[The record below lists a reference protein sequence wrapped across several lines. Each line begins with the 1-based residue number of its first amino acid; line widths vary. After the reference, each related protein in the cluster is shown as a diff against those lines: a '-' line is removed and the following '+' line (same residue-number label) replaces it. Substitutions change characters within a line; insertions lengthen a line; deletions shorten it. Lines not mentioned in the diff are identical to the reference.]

1 MVRLNLFDLF
11 AKISLDT
18 SEYDSGVKDVT
29 KSGSGLAS
37 KLKSGLASAGK
48 VAASGIGLITA
59 AAGAAVGGLM
69 ALEESTEEY
78 RIAQGKLQTAFDAAG
93 MSADAAQKAYNGFYE
108 ILGDTDTATEASQL
122 LAKLAENEEDVSKW
136 TKIAAG
142 VNGTFGDS
150 LPIEG
155 LIEASNETAKVG
167 QVTGVLADALN
178 WAGINEDEFNE
189 KLAACTSES
198 ERNQLIME
206 TLSGTY
212 SDAASAF
219 YKNNKELVASRDA
232 QTTMIRTMSKLA
244 DTVQKVKNGLVA
256 DFLPAISDTVDAFND
271 VINGVEG
278 SDKALSDAISN
289 LVTVAVQKLPEFL
302 SFGVNILTSILSG
315 IIQSI
320 PALVAQIPTVV
331 MSIIDAFSQMLPQLA
346 ESGGQMLSMLADGL
360 RNGIPR
366 MLEALPDVIM
376 SFLDYITENL
386 PAILEMGVELVTS
399 LAQGIIDGIPK
410 FIEKLPELITS
421 FVDFITENLPRIIE
435 SGVQIAINLATG
447 IIQAIPEIVKRLPE
461 IIAAIARGIVNLS
474 ASIIEIG
481 GSIVWY
487 MVQGIKNLFQSFI
500 DIGKNIIGWIEDGIV
515 NLTETVAGWGKKI
528 VDWLVSGIGGMW
540 DTLVGIGKNIVG
552 GIWEGI
558 KSAWSAFTGW
568 VMSGVD
574 SIVSGVKGALG
585 IHSPSKVFRDEVGYM
600 IGLGIAE
607 GIDSSKDEVTKAAND
622 LAESVYDRSVDWLDK
637 QVKYNDYSLRE
648 QLEVWRE
655 IQSQFIKES
664 KQYAEAEE
672 QILDIREQILK
683 ENEDLEAEYLN
694 SLNNRTQEILGSF
707 GLFDA
712 VQEREMR
719 SGQELIGNMQGQ
731 VSTIEG
737 FFNGLDT
744 LAERGVSFDLIE
756 GIREAGPT
764 AIADLYS
771 LLSMTDDELKQF
783 NDLYEK
789 RQYLAREQAT
799 KELEPLRQQTTEEI
813 RKNMNAIK
821 GVYEEE
827 TPELG
832 KAFTDGLAKSIESG
846 MSSVVSSAVNVAKA
860 AVSAAKNALGLGEG
874 WNREIGSIQK
884 SITNGMDFGTAS
896 VDFASSGLGIS
907 SAGIINSMVSGA
919 KQGNSQYTFNLVLP
933 DGTALASYV
942 FNPLVDYSKANGT
955 PILNPT

>member
-1 MVRLNLFDLF
+1 MEAAELNLFDLF

-29 KSGSGLAS
+29 KSGESLAS

-48 VAASGIGLITA
+48 VAAAGIGAITT
-59 AAGAAVGGLM
+59 AAGAAVGGLL
-69 ALEESTEEY
+69 ALEQSTEEY
-78 RIAQGKLQTAFDAAG
+78 RIAQGKLKTAFDAAG
-93 MSADAAQKAYNGFYE
+93 MSADAAQEAYTGFYE

-122 LAKLAENEEDVSKW
+122 LAKLAESEEDVAKW
-136 TKIAAG
+136 TNIAAG

-212 SDAASAF
+212 DEASEAF
-219 YKNNKELVASRDA
+219 YKNNQQLIESRKNQALMDDTLAKLGKTVGDIKNKLTSQFTPALSEVATA
-232 QTTMIRTMSKLA
+232 
-244 DTVQKVKNGLVA
+244 
-256 DFLPAISDTVDAFND
+256 FSDT
-271 VINGVEG
+271 ISGVEG
-278 SDKALSDAISN
+278 SDEALSDAISN

-320 PALVAQIPTVV
+320 PTLVAQIPTIV
-331 MSIIDAFSQMLPQLA
+331 MSIVDALSQMLPQLA
-346 ESGGQMLSMLADGL
+346 ESGKEMLSMLADGL

-366 MLEALPDVIM
+366 MLEVLPDVIM

-386 PAILEMGVELVTS
+386 PAILEMGVELITS

-410 FIEKLPELITS
+410 FLEKLPELITS
-421 FVDFITENLPRIIE
+421 FVDFITENLPQIIE

-481 GSIVWY
+481 GSIVGY

-500 DIGKNIIGWIEDGIV
+500 DIGKNIIGWIEEGIV

-528 VDWLVSGIGGMW
+528 IDWLVSGIGGMW
-540 DTLVGIGKNIVG
+540 DTVVGIGKNIVN

-574 SIVSGVKGALG
+574 SIVSGVQGALG
-585 IHSPSKVFRDEVGYM
+585 IHSPSRVFAG
-600 IGLGIAE
+600 IG
-607 GIDSSKDEVTKAAND
+607 
-622 LAESVYDRSVDWLDK
+622 
-637 QVKYNDYSLRE
+637 
-648 QLEVWRE
+648 
-655 IQSQFIKES
+655 
-664 KQYAEAEE
+664 
-672 QILDIREQILK
+672 
-683 ENEDLEAEYLN
+683 
-694 SLNNRTQEILGSF
+694 
-707 GLFDA
+707 
-712 VQEREMR
+712 
-719 SGQELIGNMQGQ
+719 
-731 VSTIEG
+731 
-737 FFNGLDT
+737 
-744 LAERGVSFDLIE
+744 
-756 GIREAGPT
+756 
-764 AIADLYS
+764 
-771 LLSMTDDELKQF
+771 
-783 NDLYEK
+783 
-789 RQYLAREQAT
+789 
-799 KELEPLRQQTTEEI
+799 
-813 RKNMNAIK
+813 KNM
-821 GVYEEE
+821 V
-827 TPELG
+827 
-832 KAFTDGLAKSIESG
+832 
-846 MSSVVSSAVNVAKA
+846 
-860 AVSAAKNALGLGEG
+860 LGLGEG
-874 WNREIGSIQK
+874 WNSEIDGVKKQIES
-884 SITNGMDFGTAS
+884 GMNFGTAS
-896 VDFASSGLGIS
+896 VDFASSGLGVS

>member
-1 MVRLNLFDLF
+1 MF
-11 AKISLDT
+11 ARIALDT

-29 KSGSGLAS
+29 KSGESLAS

-48 VAASGIGLITA
+48 VAAVGIGAITT
-59 AAGAAVGGLM
+59 AAGAAVGGLL
-69 ALEESTEEY
+69 ALEQSTEEY
-78 RIAQGKLQTAFDAAG
+78 RIAQGKLKTAFDAAG

-178 WAGINEDEFNE
+178 WAGISEDAFNG

-212 SDAASAF
+212 DEASEAF
-219 YKNNKELVASRDA
+219 YKNNQQLIESRKNQALMDDTLA
-232 QTTMIRTMSKLA
+232 KLGKTVGDIKNKLTSQFMPALSKVTT
-244 DTVQKVKNGLVA
+244 
-256 DFLPAISDTVDAFND
+256 AFSD
-271 VINGVEG
+271 VISGVEG
-278 SDKALSDAISN
+278 SDTALSDAISN

-320 PALVAQIPTVV
+320 PSLVAQIPTVV
-331 MSIIDAFSQMLPQLA
+331 MSIIDALSQLLPQLA

-376 SFLDYITENL
+376 SILDYITENL
-386 PAILEMGVELVTS
+386 PDILDMGVELITS
-399 LAQGIIDGIPK
+399 LAQGILDGIPK
-410 FIEKLPELITS
+410 FLEKLPELITS
-421 FVDFITENLPRIIE
+421 FVQFITDNLPQILE
-435 SGVQIAINLATG
+435 SGAEILTNLAQG
-447 IIQAIPEIVKRLPE
+447 IIDAIPELVERIPE
-461 IIAAIARGIVNLS
+461 ILAAIGQGIVDL
-474 ASIIEIG
+474 AWMLLDIG
-481 GSIVWY
+481 GDIVGY
-487 MVQGIKNLFQSFI
+487 IIDGIEDLFQDFV
-500 DIGKNIIGWIEDGIV
+500 DIAGDIIGWVKDGFL
-515 NLTETVAGWGKKI
+515 NI
-528 VDWLVSGIGGMW
+528 VDTITGIGEDINEWIIEGINNTIG
-540 DTLVGIGKNIVG
+540 DFFGIGEDMVR
-552 GIWEGI
+552 GIWNGFT
-558 KSAWSAFTGW
+558 SAAQTLLIPGASSAAG
-568 VMSGVD
+568 
-574 SIVSGVKGALG
+574 SIADAVKKKLG

-607 GIDSSKDEVTKAAND
+607 GIDSSKDEATKAAND

-648 QLEVWRE
+648 QLEVWRT

-756 GIREAGPT
+756 EIREAGPT

-919 KQGNSQYTFNLVLP
+919 KQGNSQHTFNLVLP